1 MTAPH
6 AVLKKSIMPSVAVA
20 VAVAVA
26 VGSEG

>member
-1 MTAPH
+1 VMTAPH
-6 AVLKKSIMPSVAVA
+6 AALKKSILPAVA